1 MPTKSKK
8 RDVKTTKVDTV
19 EKTEKI
25 VERKINLMIS
35 PLSET
40 KQSLVRSLQLIISA
54 LTLVAGLAWNDA
66 IKNFISSAVEPAVRA
81 IFSDT
86 LGDLANLIT
95 PFIYAIIIT
104 FLVVFI
110 INRVQKLEQVLE
122 NKADKAE
129 AEAKS

>member
-8 RDVKTTKVDTV
+8 AADKTKKI
-19 EKTEKI
+19 ENTEKI
-25 VERKINLMIS
+25 VEKKINLMIN

-66 IKNFISSAVEPAVRA
+66 IKNFISSAVEPAIRA

-86 LGDLANLIT
+86 LGDLASLVT

-104 FLVVFI
+104 FLVVFV
-110 INRVQKLEQVLE
+110 INRVQKLEEVFAYKTE
-122 NKADKAE
+122 TE
-129 AEAKS
+129 TKS

>member
-8 RDVKTTKVDTV
+8 AIDKTSKSETAK
-19 EKTEKI
+19 KTEKI
-25 VERKINLMIS
+25 VEKKISLMIN

-66 IKNFISSAVEPAVRA
+66 IKNFISSAVEPAIRA

-86 LGDLANLIT
+86 LGDLASLVT

-104 FLVVFI
+104 FLVVFV
-110 INRVQKLEQVLE
+110 INRVQKLEQVF
-122 NKADKAE
+122 ADKAE
-129 AEAKS
+129 KEAKS

>member
-1 MPTKSKK
+1 MPTKTKKATDKTSKAEN
-8 RDVKTTKVDTV
+8 V

-40 KQSLVRSLQLIISA
+40 KQSLIRSLQLIISA

-66 IKNFISSAVEPAVRA
+66 IKNFISSAVEPAIRA

-86 LGDLANLIT
+86 LGDLASLIT

-104 FLVVFI
+104 FLVVFV
-110 INRVQKLEQVLE
+110 INRVQKLEQALE

-129 AEAKS
+129 KEAKS